1 MAFSKL
7 LVANRGEIACRVL
20 RSAQALGYRTVA
32 VFSEA
37 DAAAPHV
44 GLADEAIC
52 LGKAAASASYLDGAR
67 VLEAAKRSGADAIHP
82 GYGFLA
88 ENADFAEACAA
99 AGIVF
104 VGPPVAAIR
113 AMGDKAA
120 AKAQMRTAGVPCV
133 PGYESD
139 AQDEASFRAAAESL
153 GLPVLVKAA
162 AGGGGRGMRRVD
174 SLAALP
180 AALSSARA
188 EAKSAFGDGTLLL
201 ERVIEHARHIEVQVL
216 GDSHGNIVH
225 LGERDCS
232 TQRRHQKV
240 IEEAPSPAVD
250 VELRER
256 LGAAAVAA
264 ARAIGYVGAG
274 TVEMLVETPNDAPA
288 SFYFL
293 EMNTRLQVEHPVTE
307 LVTGLDLVALQ
318 LDVAAGARLP
328 LGQDDVQL
336 RGHAIEARLYAED
349 PAAGYLPQTG
359 QLLAFEAPQGKG
371 VRCDHGLRVGLEV
384 SPHYDPLLAKVIAYG
399 NDRQQARRRLSRAL
413 RETVLL
419 GLRHN
424 RTLLVELLDSPAF
437 VAGDMTTDL
446 LDGPVGAS
454 LQSRSPAPPPP
465 REALLFAAALFA
477 RRQHRVGDDG
487 FRLAHPGSQR
497 LALVD
502 EAGSTH
508 LLRCEHGPGGRL
520 AVVEADGQRALHL
533 VADTGS
539 RARVE
544 LDGHQRWG
552 HYAWSKDGAL
562 HLELDG
568 TTLLLREAE
577 ERGREQKVQGT
588 GILRAPTSGRVIAV
602 AVAVGDRVEAGQL
615 ALTLEA
621 MKMETPVR
629 CDVDGIVAELR
640 VEAGVQV
647 ERASLLVR
655 IEAEEA

>member
-37 DAAAPHV
+37 DAQALHV
-44 GLADEAIC
+44 ALADEAIC
-52 LGKAAASASYLDGAR
+52 LGPAPASASYLDGSR
-67 VLEAAKRSGADAIHP
+67 LLAAAQRSGADAIHP

-88 ENADFAEACAA
+88 ESADFAEACAA

-120 AKAQMRTAGVPCV
+120 AKAQMRAADVPCV

-139 AQDEASFRAAAESL
+139 AQDEAGFQAAAESL
-153 GLPVLVKAA
+153 GLPLLVKAS

-180 AALSSARA
+180 SALSAARA
-188 EAKSAFGDGTLLL
+188 EAESTFGDGRLLL
-201 ERVIEHARHIEVQVL
+201 ERVIERARHIEVQVL

-250 VELRER
+250 AELRER

-264 ARAIGYVGAG
+264 ARALGYVGAG
-274 TVEMLVETPNDAPA
+274 TVEMLVETPEGAPA

-318 LDVAAGARLP
+318 LDVAAGAALP
-328 LGQDDVQL
+328 FGQQDVQL
-336 RGHAIEARLYAED
+336 TGHAIEARLYAED

-359 QLLAFEAPQGKG
+359 EILAFEAPKGEG
-371 VRCDHGLRVGLEV
+371 VRCDHGLCAGLEV

-399 NDRQQARRRLSRAL
+399 ADRAQARRRLSRAL

-424 RTLLVELLDSPAF
+424 RALLLSLLDSPIF
-437 VAGDMTTDL
+437 VAGDMTTDW
-446 LDGPVGAS
+446 LDGPAGAA
-454 LQSRSPAPPPP
+454 LPSRLPAPAPA

-477 RRQHRVGDDG
+477 RRQHRAGDDG
-487 FRLAHPGSQR
+487 FRLAHPASQR

-508 LLRCEHGPGGRL
+508 QLRFAHGPGGRL
-520 AVVEADGQRALHL
+520 DVVEADGLRELRL
-533 VADTGS
+533 VAETGS

-544 LDGHQRWG
+544 LDRHQRGG

-562 HLELDG
+562 HLEFDG
-568 TTLLLREAE
+568 MTLLLHEAE
-577 ERGREQKVQGT
+577 ERGREQKARGT
-588 GILRAPTSGRVIAV
+588 GLLRAPTSGRVIAV
-602 AVAVGDRVEAGQL
+602 SVAVGDRVEAGQL

-629 CDVDGIVAELR
+629 CDVDGVVAEVR
-640 VEAGVQV
+640 AEAGAQV